1 MLTCLG
7 SPSLGPCPKKS
18 AYNCE
23 YNSIGIYRAYAYNCE
38 YNSIGIYRAYSGW
51 YGCRYMI
58 WESLT
63 THDCPITSILHSGHH
78 EQHALTT
85 AAQQLSLPLLLA
97 LVCLHWNSLIFPWI
111 AVSWCCCFLRGNVDR
126 CYSIPL
132 SHRISRQSLQAWPKI
147 VPRHLHSVYA
157 SLEPFA
163 RPHVALLTV
172 SLRLRLPGNKTIVFN
187 SGFKW
192 RSFATLRQ
200 QAEGLLLCN
209 EFCSLSFILRPKESK
224 YRKIPN
230 LANQLHTSPS
240 GSEHAL
246 LPSQQSHVVAAFL
259 QFPRPWCIA
268 SHISLNISLAFS
280 GFQHFLST

>member
-78 EQHALTT
+78 EQHALKT

-132 SHRISRQSLQAWPKI
+132 SHRISRQSLQPWPKI

-172 SLRLRLPGNKTIVFN
+172 SLRPRLPGNKTIVFN

-192 RSFATLRQ
+192 RSFANPAPASWRFVALQRVLFPIIHSTSQRKQ
-200 QAEGLLLCN
+200 ISQDPKFGQPTAYQ
-209 EFCSLSFILRPKESK
+209 SFWKRA
-224 YRKIPN
+224 R
-230 LANQLHTSPS
+230 
-240 GSEHAL
+240 
-246 LPSQQSHVVAAFL
+246 
-259 QFPRPWCIA
+259 IA
-268 SHISLNISLAFS
+268 SKSAISRSSPLFFNFPGPDVLHLIF
-280 GFQHFLST
+280 H